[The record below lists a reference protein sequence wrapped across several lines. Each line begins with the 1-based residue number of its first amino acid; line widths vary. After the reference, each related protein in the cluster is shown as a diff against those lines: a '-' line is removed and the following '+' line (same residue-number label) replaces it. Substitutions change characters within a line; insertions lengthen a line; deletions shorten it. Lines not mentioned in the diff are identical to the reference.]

1 MVMFAFLACGLAAGT
16 PALKEPVQDGEFC
29 NRLKVAGTGS
39 FEVGVSVKDRELA
52 LEYYNIMYGDG
63 DLEMDT
69 TTVEA
74 QRASRLSE
82 SAGNDS
88 AQPLNLYEGTRM
100 TYSGKTPLVGMK
112 YIHSKSFWG
121 GIGAEVMETFS
132 VTEMDREE
140 TTFFASTNPASYIKD
155 PKKIAEILRVSPV
168 HTVGISTR
176 NAFNGT
182 WETNSRMHKFFSKDV
197 KSHERFSGKFEVEK
211 LLKFHENPVSEPE
224 SLGCEGLDC

>member
-1 MVMFAFLACGLAAGT
+1 MFAFLACSLAAGT

-52 LEYYNIMYGDG
+52 LEYSNIMYGDG

-69 TTVEA
+69 STVEA
-74 QRASRLSE
+74 QRASRLSKD
-82 SAGNDS
+82 AGNDS
-88 AQPLNLYEGTRM
+88 AQPLNLYEGTKM
-100 TYSGKTPLVGMK
+100 TYSGKTPMVGIK
-112 YIHSKSFWG
+112 YIHSNAFWG
-121 GIGAEVMETFS
+121 GIGAEIMETFS

-140 TTFFASTNPASYIKD
+140 RTFFASTNPASYIKD
-155 PKKIAEILRVSPV
+155 PRKIAEMLKVSPV

-197 KSHERFSGKFEVEK
+197 KSHESFSGKFEVEK
-211 LLKFHENPVSEPE
+211 LLRFHENPEPEQE
-224 SLGCEGLDC
+224 SLGCEGIDC

>member
-1 MVMFAFLACGLAAGT
+1 LALLACGLAAGT

-29 NRLKVAGTGS
+29 NRLKIAGTGS

-52 LEYYNIMYGDG
+52 LEYYNFMYGDG

-69 TTVEA
+69 NTVEA
-74 QRASRLSE
+74 QRAGRLQE

-88 AQPLNLYEGTRM
+88 AVPLNLYEGTRM

-112 YIHSKSFWG
+112 YIHSNAFWG
-121 GIGAEVMETFS
+121 GIGAEVTETFS
-132 VTEMDREE
+132 VTEMDREG
-140 TTFFASTNPASYIKD
+140 TTFFASTNPASYLKD
-155 PKKIAEILRVSPV
+155 PKKIAEMLGVSPV

-211 LLKFHENPVSEPE
+211 LLKFHEDPVPE
-224 SLGCEGLDC
+224 QKSFGCEGIDC

>member
-1 MVMFAFLACGLAAGT
+1 MLALLACGLAAGT

-52 LEYYNIMYGDG
+52 LEYYNFMYGDG

-69 TTVEA
+69 STVEA
-74 QRASRLSE
+74 QRASRLQRSDDE
-82 SAGNDS
+82 GSS
-88 AQPLNLYEGTRM
+88 LPLNLYEGSKM
-100 TYSGKTPLVGMK
+100 TYSGKTPLVGVK
-112 YIHSKSFWG
+112 YIHSKAFWG
-121 GIGAEVMETFS
+121 GIGAEVMETFA

-140 TTFFASTNPASYIKD
+140 TTFFASTNPASYLKD
-155 PKKIAEILRVSPV
+155 PKKIAEMLGVSPV

-211 LLKFHENPVSEPE
+211 LLKFHENPVPEPE
-224 SLGCEGLDC
+224 NLGCEGIDC

>member
-1 MVMFAFLACGLAAGT
+1 MLAFFACGLAAGT

-52 LEYYNIMYGDG
+52 LEYYNFMYGDG

-69 TTVEA
+69 NTVEA
-74 QRASRLSE
+74 QRASRLQE

-88 AQPLNLYEGTRM
+88 AQLLNLFEGTRM
-100 TYSGKTPLVGMK
+100 TYSGKTPLVGVK
-112 YIHSKSFWG
+112 YIHSKAFWG
-121 GIGAEVMETFS
+121 GIGAEVTETFS
-132 VTEMDREE
+132 VTEMDREG
-140 TTFFASTNPASYIKD
+140 TTFFASTNPASYLKD
-155 PKKIAEILRVSPV
+155 PKKIAEVLGVSPV

-211 LLKFHENPVSEPE
+211 LLKFHENPVPE
-224 SLGCEGLDC
+224 QKSIGCEGIDC

>member
-1 MVMFAFLACGLAAGT
+1 MFAFLAFGLAAGT

-29 NRLKVAGTGS
+29 NRLKIAGTGS

-63 DLEMDT
+63 DLELDT

-74 QRASRLSE
+74 QRASRLTE
-82 SAGNDS
+82 SAGSDS

-100 TYSGKTPLVGMK
+100 TYSGKTPMVGMK

-132 VTEMDREE
+132 VTEMDREG

-155 PKKIAEILRVSPV
+155 PRKIAELLRVSPV

-182 WETNSRMHKFFSKDV
+182 WETNSRMHKFLSKDV

-211 LLKFHENPVSEPE
+211 LLRFHEDPATEPE
-224 SLGCEGLDC
+224 GLGCEGLDC

>member
-1 MVMFAFLACGLAAGT
+1 LALLACGLAAGT

-29 NRLKVAGTGS
+29 NRLKIAGTGS

-52 LEYYNIMYGDG
+52 LEYYNFMYGDG

-69 TTVEA
+69 NTVEA
-74 QRASRLSE
+74 QRAGRLQE

-88 AQPLNLYEGTRM
+88 AVPLNLYEGTRM

-112 YIHSKSFWG
+112 YIHSNAFWG
-121 GIGAEVMETFS
+121 GIGAEVTETFS
-132 VTEMDREE
+132 VTEMDREG
-140 TTFFASTNPASYIKD
+140 TTFFASTNPASYLKD
-155 PKKIAEILRVSPV
+155 PKKIAEMLGVSPV

-211 LLKFHENPVSEPE
+211 LLKFHENPVPE
-224 SLGCEGLDC
+224 QKSFGCEGIDC

>member
-1 MVMFAFLACGLAAGT
+1 MLAFFACSLAVGT

-74 QRASRLSE
+74 QRAGKLSGTT
-82 SAGNDS
+82 GNDS

-100 TYSGKTPLVGMK
+100 TYSGKTPLVGVK
-112 YIHSKSFWG
+112 YIHSKAFWG
-121 GIGAEVMETFS
+121 GIGAEVTETFS

-140 TTFFASTNPASYIKD
+140 TTFFASTNPASYLKD
-155 PKKIAEILRVSPV
+155 PKKIAEMLGVSPV

-211 LLKFHENPVSEPE
+211 LLKFHENPVPEPK
-224 SLGCEGLDC
+224 SFGCEGID

>member
-1 MVMFAFLACGLAAGT
+1 M
-16 PALKEPVQDGEFC
+16 
-29 NRLKVAGTGS
+29 
-39 FEVGVSVKDRELA
+39 KDRELA

-74 QRASRLSE
+74 QRAGKLSGTT
-82 SAGNDS
+82 GNDS

-100 TYSGKTPLVGMK
+100 TYSGKTPLVGVK
-112 YIHSKSFWG
+112 YIHSKAFWG
-121 GIGAEVMETFS
+121 GIGAEVTETFS

-140 TTFFASTNPASYIKD
+140 TTFFASTNPASYLKD
-155 PKKIAEILRVSPV
+155 PKKIAEMLGVSPV

-211 LLKFHENPVSEPE
+211 LLKFHENPVPEPK
-224 SLGCEGLDC
+224 SFGCEGIDC

>member
-1 MVMFAFLACGLAAGT
+1 LALLACGLAAGT

-29 NRLKVAGTGS
+29 NRLKIAGTGS

-52 LEYYNIMYGDG
+52 LEYYNFMYGDG

-69 TTVEA
+69 NTVEA
-74 QRASRLSE
+74 QRAGRLQE

-88 AQPLNLYEGTRM
+88 AVPLNLFEGTRM

-112 YIHSKSFWG
+112 YIHSNAFWG
-121 GIGAEVMETFS
+121 GIGAEVTETFS
-132 VTEMDREE
+132 VTEMDREG
-140 TTFFASTNPASYIKD
+140 TTFFASTNPASYLKD
-155 PKKIAEILRVSPV
+155 PKKIAEMLGVSPV

-211 LLKFHENPVSEPE
+211 LLKFHEDPVPE
-224 SLGCEGLDC
+224 QKSFGCEGIDC